1 MPRRPDPDRLERDA
15 KAADL
20 YRAGL
25 TYRQIGA
32 QLGIRST
39 SNVGAAIRRHAFQ
52 ATRES
57 LSNAESLRIILDRL
71 QDYRRIAYRIAAGR
85 HYATT
90 VTGKTVTGPDGN
102 PALDTA
108 PNLAAIDRLLRCEI
122 EEIKLRGLYAPA
134 QARIEI
140 VTEDMIE
147 AEIRRLESE
156 LEAEADIGS
165 RNPDHPSPT

>member
-1 MPRRPDPDRLERDA
+1 MPKRPSPDRLERDA

-25 TYRQIGA
+25 TYRQIA
-32 QLGIRST
+32 PQLGFRSPQ
-39 SNVGAAIRRHAFQ
+39 SVGDAIRRAALQ
-52 ATRES
+52 ATRGRLGDPET
-57 LSNAESLRIILDRL
+57 LQLILDRL
-71 QDYRRIAYRIAAGR
+71 QDYRRIAYRIAAAC

-90 VTGKTVTGPDGN
+90 VTGKTITTPDGN
-102 PALDTA
+102 PALDPA

-147 AEIRRLESE
+147 AEIRRLEGE

-165 RNPDHPSPT
+165 REPDHPSPA